1 MEIMI
6 KSGSILFA
14 KVTTD
19 VDGTEGA
26 ILKTEYPLLI
36 RTDSI
41 TMQPKLCISPS
52 GVHNKIFLT
61 SVDDCFCLDTF
72 SFIFSMRLWAAL
84 LHTCSVAMS
93 KVPLLQSSPTLY
105 ITGVSNL

>member
-1 MEIMI
+1 MEITI
-6 KSGSILFA
+6 KSGSSLFA
-14 KVTTD
+14 KEMTD

-52 GVHNKIFLT
+52 GVHNKIF
-61 SVDDCFCLDTF
+61 
-72 SFIFSMRLWAAL
+72 
-84 LHTCSVAMS
+84 
-93 KVPLLQSSPTLY
+93 
-105 ITGVSNL
+105 